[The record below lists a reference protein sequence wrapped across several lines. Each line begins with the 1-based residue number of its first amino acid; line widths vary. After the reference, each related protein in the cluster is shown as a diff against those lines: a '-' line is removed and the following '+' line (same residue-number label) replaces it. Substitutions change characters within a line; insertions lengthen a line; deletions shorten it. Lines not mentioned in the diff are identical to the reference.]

1 MKARQVVV
9 ITGASAGVG
18 RAVARAFAKEGAAIG
33 LIARGADGLE
43 AARNE
48 VEALGG
54 KAIAVTCDV
63 ADADA
68 VERASLIVEQTF
80 GPIDVWINN
89 AMTTVF
95 APVSETKPEEYRR
108 VTEVTYL
115 GTVHG
120 TLAAL
125 NRMKARDAGHI
136 IQVGSA
142 LAFRSL
148 PLQSAYCGAK
158 HAMHGFTESLHSELL
173 HDRSKIAISEVHLPA
188 VNTPQF
194 RWSLSRMPRMA
205 QPVPP
210 IYQPEVIAAAIVHI
224 AKHPR
229 RTFLIAPST
238 IKAVFGNK
246 IVPKTIDRAL
256 AKNGYDAQ
264 MTDELAN
271 PNQPNNLWKPVA
283 GDHGAHGVFE
293 ERARHHSLQSW
304 TDRNRAWLGLAA
316 VVVGALTLLRRLLRS
331 R

>member
-1 MKARQVVV
+1 MNRRQVVV

-18 RAVARAFAKEGAAIG
+18 RAVARAFAEDGAAIG

-54 KAIAVTCDV
+54 KALALSCDV

-68 VERASLIVEQTF
+68 IERAALIVEQTF

-95 APVSETKPEEYRR
+95 APVVETKPEEYKR

-125 NRMKARDAGHI
+125 KRMQERDAGHI

-142 LAFRSL
+142 LAFRSI
-148 PLQSAYCGAK
+148 PLQSAYCAAK
-158 HAMHGFTESLHSELL
+158 HAMHGFTESLRSELL
-173 HDRSKIAISEVHLPA
+173 HDESKVSISEVHLPA

-194 RWSLSRMPRMA
+194 RWSLSKMPRMA

-210 IYQPEVIAAAIVHI
+210 IYQPEVIAAAIVYV

-238 IKAVFGNK
+238 MKAVFGNK
-246 IVPKTIDRAL
+246 VAPGYIDKYL
-256 AKNGYDAQ
+256 AKHGFDAQ

-271 PNQPNNLWKPVA
+271 PDQMNNLWKPVA
-283 GDHGAHGVFE
+283 GDHGAHGVFDQ
-293 ERARHHSLQSW
+293 RARKHSLQAWSN
-304 TDRNRAWLGLAA
+304 RNRGWLGLAA
-316 VVVGALTLLRRLLRS
+316 VVVGGFALLRRVLRS